1 MVKGIS
7 TAFCDWL
14 KTRLVALSDGVLSN
28 ELVYD
33 ERHTNLGTAIK
44 KAVNGGLGCCVVMST
59 PSLRQADGSSPDD
72 TRYTVS
78 VEVAIM
84 HNAALS
90 ADIDSVLLSEHIFL
104 ELAATH
110 FELRTEFPPNVRAES
125 LTHTL
130 NTTKWLHQ
138 FTINY
143 ITRI

>member
-1 MVKGIS
+1 VVKGIS

-44 KAVNGGLGCCVVMST
+44 KSVNGGLGCCVVMST

-78 VEVAIM
+78 VEVAIL

-90 ADIDSVLLSEHIFL
+90 ADINSVLLSEHIFR

-110 FELRTEFPPNVRAES
+110 FDLRSEFPPNVRAES

-138 FTINY
+138 ITITY
-143 ITRI
+143 TLTI